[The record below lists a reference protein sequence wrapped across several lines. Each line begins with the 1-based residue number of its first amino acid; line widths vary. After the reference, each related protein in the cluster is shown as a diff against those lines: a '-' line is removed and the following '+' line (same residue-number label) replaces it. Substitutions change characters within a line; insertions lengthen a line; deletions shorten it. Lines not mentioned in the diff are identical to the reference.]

1 MAASTYSPSDVSFKL
16 YGLFEVNGFSS
27 GSFISI
33 LKDQARF
40 STTVGAQ
47 GNVSRMHHPNDV
59 YRVTISL
66 AQSSLWNQILNAI
79 HELDESSLVGMFPLV
94 ISDGSGDSFFV
105 SSTAWID
112 GVPDVSYSNGMEVR
126 EWSFTCSDMVYNLGG
141 NEETNDV
148 SQLIFAALAVAGAT
162 TSGGIGA
169 LI

>member
-1 MAASTYSPSDVSFKL
+1 MNVSTYSPSDVSFKM
-16 YGLFEVNGFSS
+16 YGLFEVSGFSA
-27 GSFISI
+27 GSFINI
-33 LKDQARF
+33 MKDQARF

-47 GNVSRMHHPNDV
+47 GDVSRLHQPNDV
-59 YRVTISL
+59 YRVTLSL
-66 AQSSLWNQILNAI
+66 AQSSYWNQVFNAI

-112 GVPDVSYSNGMEVR
+112 GVPDVTYSNGMEVR
-126 EWSFTCSDMVYNLGG
+126 EWSFTCSDMVYNLAG

-148 SQLIFAALAVAGAT
+148 SQLIFAALAAAGAT

-169 LI
+169 LK